1 MRMRVYELGRSLG
14 RSNQEIMKILTQ
26 NGCRVTSHMAVL
38 EEKQIEM
45 VRKKVEANEKSKME
59 NQKNTE
65 GEAPK
70 KKNI

>member
-45 VRKKVEANEKSKME
+45 VRKKVEANEKSDRKSTRL
-59 NQKNTE
+59 NSSHKH
-65 GEAPK
+65 
-70 KKNI
+70 